1 MRIGVNLLFLVPGE
15 VGGSEPL
22 LTNLVRAVAASAGE
36 SGHELVVFAVRGFG
50 RAYPEIRDT
59 TELVEAPW
67 PSLPKVT
74 QGIRIAAEHTWLPL
88 QARLKGL
95 DMIHHGVGT
104 TPFLKLLPTVVTIHD
119 VQYLHYPAN
128 FTKLKRAWLRLN
140 VPQAARRSEIVAV
153 TSHFVER
160 DIVEGYGVDPRRVAI
175 VPFGS
180 ERLFG
185 PHPDGADAVRE
196 HYRLERPYFIFPGRS
211 YPHKNHHLLIEA
223 YAPLAGNADL
233 VLTGPR
239 WFLDPEIATAVRNL
253 GLMGKVRHLGL
264 VPRAHLAGLYEG
276 AIALVYPSRFEGF
289 GAPVLEAWSVGC
301 PVISSNAAA
310 LPEVVGDA
318 GILLESD
325 DLEGWTQTMDTVLSN
340 PRLRDE
346 LAALGTKRSAE
357 FSWERAAD
365 AQLAAYEHA
374 HALGASRE

>member
-22 LTNLVRAVAASAGE
+22 LTNLVRAVAASD
-36 SGHELVVFAVRGFG
+36 HEPRHEIVVFAVRGFG
-50 RAYPEIRDT
+50 KAHPEIRDS
-59 TELVEAPW
+59 TELVETPW
-67 PSLPKVT
+67 PSLPKAA
-74 QGIRIAAEHTWLPL
+74 QGIRIAAEHTWLPM
-88 QARLKGL
+88 QAKQRRL
-95 DMIHHGVGT
+95 DVIHHGVGT
-104 TPFLKLLPTVVTIHD
+104 TPWLKPLPTVVTIHD

-140 VPQAARRSEIVAV
+140 VPQAARRSEVVAV
-153 TSHFVER
+153 TSRFVER
-160 DIVEGYGVDPRRVAI
+160 DVVNGYGIDPRRVAI

-185 PHPDGADAVRE
+185 PEPEGADSVRE
-196 HYRLERPYFIFPGRS
+196 RYRLDRPYFIFPGRS
-211 YPHKNHHLLIEA
+211 YPHKNHRLLIQA
-223 YAPLAGNADL
+223 YAPLAEEADL

-239 WFLDPEIATAVRNL
+239 WFLDPEVATATRNL

-276 AIALVYPSRFEGF
+276 ATALAYPSRFEGF

-318 GILLESD
+318 GILLEPD
-325 DLEGWTQTMDTVLSN
+325 DLEGWTQTMGNVLAN
-340 PRLRDE
+340 PGLRDE

-357 FSWERAAD
+357 FSWERAAH
-365 AQLAAYEHA
+365 AQLEAYEQA
-374 HALGASRE
+374 YERGAAGG

>member
-22 LTNLVRAVAASAGE
+22 LTNLVRAVAASVVDA
-36 SGHELVVFAVRGFG
+36 GHEIVVFAVRGFG
-50 RAYPEIRDT
+50 KAYPEIRDS

-67 PSLPKVT
+67 PSLPKAN
-74 QGIRIAAEHTWLPL
+74 QGVRITAEHSWLPM
-88 QARLKGL
+88 QERLRGL
-95 DMIHHGVGT
+95 DVIHHGVGT
-104 TPFLKLLPTVVTIHD
+104 TPYLKPLPTVVTIHD
-119 VQYLHYPAN
+119 VQYLHYPSN

-140 VPQAARRSEIVAV
+140 VPQAARRSEVVAV

-160 DIVEGYGVDPRRVAI
+160 DIVEGYGVEPRRVAI
-175 VPFGS
+175 VPFGG

-185 PHPDGADAVRE
+185 PHPVGTDETRE
-196 HYRLERPYFIFPGRS
+196 LYRLERPYFIFPGRS
-211 YPHKNHHLLIEA
+211 YPHKNHRLLIEA
-223 YAPLAGNADL
+223 YAPLAEQADL
-233 VLTGPR
+233 VFTGPR
-239 WFLDPEIATAVRNL
+239 WFVDPEIATASRNL

-276 AIALVYPSRFEGF
+276 AIALAYPSRFEGF

-318 GILLESD
+318 GILLDPD
-325 DLEGWTQTMDTVLSN
+325 DVEGWTQTMSAVLSN

-346 LAALGTKRSAE
+346 LTELGSKRSME
-357 FSWERAAD
+357 FTWERAAD
-365 AQLAAYEHA
+365 AQIAAYEQA
-374 HALGASRE
+374 HALGTSR